1 MRTNIT
7 TNMEFNAVL
16 TRTSSSLFFGR
27 FFQFLMTYFLFI
39 KIYFMASK
47 FSSSIEKYQ
56 VILRIMISEANTQKH
71 MDKKL

>member
-7 TNMEFNAVL
+7 TNMELNAVL

-27 FFQFLMTYFLFI
+27 FFQFSLYFLFI